1 MSVMP
6 LGEFRDRLSEIVDKV
21 ETTHERITITK
32 HGQPAV
38 VIMAVDDLD
47 SLEETLDILRTP
59 GALEQIRE
67 AEAEYERGEYESAE
81 VVLDRLRASAAS
93 ER

>member
-6 LGEFRDRLSEIVDKV
+6 LGEFRDHVSEIVHKV
-21 ETTHERITITK
+21 ATTHERVTITS
-32 HGQPAV
+32 HDQPAV
-38 VIMAVDDLD
+38 VIISEDELD
-47 SLEETLDILRTP
+47 GLVETLDLLSTP

-81 VVLDRLRASAAS
+81 VLLERLRVGQ
-93 ER
+93 R